1 MRETQVYARSG
12 SLTVFAKERESLCFA
27 ALAVAGVQR
36 KRARAFVASL
46 QEACVFFFARAGRRN
61 FSSDGISLLV
71 YFDCSAGGV
80 SSEVVDSLVLKQ
92 VFPVINELLV
102 LLLLLHL
109 C

>member
-1 MRETQVYARSG
+1 MCKG
-12 SLTVFAKERESLCFA
+12 KEQERLLLLF
-27 ALAVAGVQR
+27 
-36 KRARAFVASL
+36 KRRA
-46 QEACVFFFARAGRRN
+46 FFFARAGRRN

-80 SSEVVDSLVLKQ
+80 SSEVVDSLVLEQ